1 MKISFGAP
9 TSGPWAR
16 PDNLRQVAGRAEEL
30 GYAGLWTFQRLL
42 YPEGHPMGPVYRSVH
57 DPLITLAHL
66 SAVTSRIEL
75 GVGVVNA
82 FMQPVMLAKQFATLQ
97 TLAGGRLV
105 AGVGLG
111 WVEEEFTASGV
122 DFAGRGRRAEEFVQV
137 LRACWNDEV
146 VAYEGEFYRVP
157 PAHMDPKPE
166 PGPPPVLLGGAAE
179 PALRRAG
186 RIGDGWMSSSREDLT
201 TIDAKIAVVRAAAEE
216 AGRDPG
222 ALRFVVRGVTK
233 VRSGQRAPLT
243 GTYEQIRA
251 DVDELAGKG
260 VTELFH
266 DLNFDPEIVT
276 AEPGEAM
283 RRAEEA
289 LEALAPRP

>member
-1 MKISFGAP
+1 MKISFGVP
-9 TSGPWAR
+9 ISGPWAR
-16 PDNLRQVAGRAEEL
+16 PDNMRTVARRAEEL

-42 YPEGHPMGPVYRSVH
+42 YPEGHAMGPVYRSVH

-66 SAVTSRIEL
+66 SAVTERIEL

-82 FMQPVMLAKQFATLQ
+82 FMQPVMLAKQLATLQ

-111 WVEEEFTASGV
+111 WLEEEFAASGV
-122 DFAGRGRRAEEFVQV
+122 DFAGRGRRGEEFVRV
-137 LRACWNDEV
+137 LRACWSEEV
-146 VAYEGEFYRVP
+146 VAHEGEFYRVP

-166 PGPPPVLLGGAAE
+166 PGPPPVLMGGVAE

-186 RIGDGWMSSSREDLT
+186 RIADGWMSSSREDLT
-201 TIDAKIAVVRAAAEE
+201 TIDQKIAQVKAAAEQ

-233 VRSGQRAPLT
+233 VRTGQRAPLT
-243 GTYEQIRA
+243 GSYAEIRA
-251 DVDELAGKG
+251 DVDELAAKG
-260 VTELFH
+260 VTEVFH

-276 AEPGEAM
+276 APAQEAM

-289 LEALAPRP
+289 LEALAPAS

>member
-9 TSGPWAR
+9 ISGPWAR
-16 PDNLRQVAGRAEEL
+16 PDNMRTVATRAEEL

-66 SAVTSRIEL
+66 SAVTERVEL

-82 FMQPVMLAKQFATLQ
+82 FMQPVMLAKQLATLQ

-111 WVEEEFTASGV
+111 WLEEEFAASGV
-122 DFAGRGRRAEEFVQV
+122 DFAGRGRRGEEFVRV

-146 VAYEGEFYRVP
+146 VAHEGEFYRVP

-166 PGPPPVLLGGAAE
+166 PGPPPVLMGGVAE

-186 RIGDGWMSSSREDLT
+186 RIADGWMSSSREDLT
-201 TIDAKIAVVRAAAEE
+201 TIDRKIAQVKAAAAE
-216 AGRDPG
+216 AGRDPD
-222 ALRFVVRGVTK
+222 ALRFVVRGVTQ
-233 VRSGQRAPLT
+233 VRTGQRAPLT
-243 GTYEQIRA
+243 GTYAEIRA
-251 DVDELAGKG
+251 DVDELAAKG
-260 VTELFH
+260 VTEVFH

-276 AEPGEAM
+276 APAHEAM

-289 LEALAPRP
+289 LEALAPAS